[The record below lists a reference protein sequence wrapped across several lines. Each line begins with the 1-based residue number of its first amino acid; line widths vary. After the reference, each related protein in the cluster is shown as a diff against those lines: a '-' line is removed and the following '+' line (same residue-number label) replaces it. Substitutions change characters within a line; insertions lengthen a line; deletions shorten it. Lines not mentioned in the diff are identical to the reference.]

1 MNKNILMRKKLKEN
15 PDYTSTRDEYYTTP
29 ETAQR
34 MVVGV
39 KLSQFA
45 GKSVYCNC
53 DTEKSEI
60 YKLAK
65 ANFKTWQ
72 LKSLVA
78 TGYVKGGK
86 GVKVTYDGEKEVI
99 SQLEGDGSYDSP
111 DCLEI
116 LEHSDIVM
124 TNPPF
129 SKLGKFI
136 PFVLERNK
144 DFVIITNMMAL
155 MYKSTIKYSL
165 AGKFNLCSNFTG
177 GATFTRPNGDIA
189 TLKCVAATTLDVFDI
204 CKKQPSKTLQQLTD
218 ENKIYKE
225 DTDGIYEVKYISNLP
240 IDYYGEIYCTTSIL
254 FMKHLRNKYEIVKM
268 ADKTITVN
276 GKNRFRR
283 VLVKRKLV

>member
-1 MNKNILMRKKLKEN
+1 MI
-15 PDYTSTRDEYYTTP
+15 
-29 ETAQR
+29 A
-34 MVVGV
+34 GV

-45 GKSVYCNC
+45 GKSIYCNC

-78 TGYVKGGK
+78 TGYVKDGK
-86 GVKVTYDGEKEVI
+86 GVKVVYDGETETI
-99 SQLEGDGSYDSP
+99 SQLEGDGSYDSAEST
-111 DCLEI
+111 EI

-165 AGKFNLCSNFTG
+165 AGKFNSCHRFSG
-177 GATFTRPNGDIA
+177 GATFARPAGDIA
-189 TLKCVAATTLDVFDI
+189 TVHCIAVTTLDVFDL
-204 CKKQPSKTLQQLTD
+204 CKRYPSKTLQQLID

-225 DTDGIYEVKYISNLP
+225 DTDGTYEVKYARNLP
-240 IDYYGEIYCTTSIL
+240 IDYYGEIYCPTSIL
-254 FMKHLRNKYEIVKM
+254 FSPYWRKQYEIVKM
-268 ADKTITVN
+268 ADKDITVN
-276 GKNRFRR
+276 GKNRFYRI
-283 VLVKRKLV
+283 LVKRKPV

>member
-1 MNKNILMRKKLKEN
+1 MRKKLKEN
-15 PDYTSTRDEYYTTP
+15 PDYTSTRDEFYTTP

-34 MVVGV
+34 MVEGL
-39 KLSQFA
+39 KLYQFV

-86 GVKVTYDGEKEVI
+86 GVKVIYDGETETI
-99 SQLEGDGSYDSP
+99 SQLEGDGSYDSAEST
-111 DCLEI
+111 EI
-116 LEHSDIVM
+116 LENSDIVM

-144 DFVIITNMMAL
+144 DFVIITNIMAL
-155 MYKSTIKYSL
+155 IQKSVIKYSL
-165 AGKFNLCSNFTG
+165 SGKINFCKNFTG
-177 GATFTRPNGDIA
+177 GASFTRPNGDIA
-189 TLKCVAATTLDVFDI
+189 IVQCVAATTLDVFDVLN
-204 CKKQPSKTLQQLTD
+204 KQPSKTLQQLID

-225 DTDGIYEVKYISNLP
+225 DTDGTYEVKYIRNLS
-240 IDYYGEIYCTTSIL
+240 IDYYGEIYCPISIL
-254 FMKHLRNKYEIVKM
+254 FLPHLRKQYEIVKM
-268 ADKTITVN
+268 ADKAIIVN
-276 GKNRFRR
+276 GKNRFYR
-283 VLVKRKLV
+283 VLVKRKPV

>member
-1 MNKNILMRKKLKEN
+1 MLEYLKLC
-15 PDYTSTRDEYYTTP
+15 
-29 ETAQR
+29 
-34 MVVGV
+34 
-39 KLSQFA
+39 QFA

-86 GVKVTYDGEKEVI
+86 GVKVVYDGETETI
-99 SQLEGDGSYDSP
+99 SQLEGDGSYDSAEST
-111 DCLEI
+111 EI

-155 MYKSTIKYSL
+155 MYKSVIKYSL
-165 AGKFNLCSNFTG
+165 AGKINACDKFSG
-177 GATFTRPNGDIA
+177 GAAFTRPNGDIVRVHCIA
-189 TLKCVAATTLDVFDI
+189 VTTLDVFDVVNRP
-204 CKKQPSKTLQQLTD
+204 PSKTLQQLID
-218 ENKIYKE
+218 ETKIYQE
-225 DTDGIYEVKYISNLP
+225 DTDGIYEVKYTRNLP
-240 IDYYGEIYCTTSIL
+240 IDYYGEIYCPISIL
-254 FMKHLRNKYEIVKM
+254 FLPYLRNKYDIVKTVYR
-268 ADKTITVN
+268 AIKVN
-276 GKNRFRR
+276 GKNRFLR
-283 VLVKRKLV
+283 VLVKRKTV

>member
-1 MNKNILMRKKLKEN
+1 MIEGL
-15 PDYTSTRDEYYTTP
+15 
-29 ETAQR
+29 
-34 MVVGV
+34 

-78 TGYVKGGK
+78 TGHVKGGK
-86 GVKVTYDGEKEVI
+86 GIKVTYDGETETI
-99 SQLEGDGSYDSP
+99 SNLEGDGSYDSAESV
-111 DCLEI
+111 EI

-144 DFVIITNMMAL
+144 DFIIIANMMAL
-155 MYKSTIKYSL
+155 MYKSVIKHSL
-165 AGKFNLCSNFTG
+165 AGKINNCSRFSG
-177 GATFTRPNGDIA
+177 GATFISPTGDIA
-189 TLKCVAATTLDVFDI
+189 TVQCIAVTTFDVFDA
-204 CKKQPSKTLQQLTD
+204 
-218 ENKIYKE
+218 
-225 DTDGIYEVKYISNLP
+225 VK
-240 IDYYGEIYCTTSIL
+240 
-254 FMKHLRNKYEIVKM
+254 
-268 ADKTITVN
+268 
-276 GKNRFRR
+276 
-283 VLVKRKLV
+283 

>member
-1 MNKNILMRKKLKEN
+1 MVEGLKLC
-15 PDYTSTRDEYYTTP
+15 
-29 ETAQR
+29 
-34 MVVGV
+34 
-39 KLSQFA
+39 QFA

-65 ANFKTWQ
+65 ANFQAWK

-86 GVKVTYDGEKEVI
+86 GVKVVYDGETETI
-99 SQLEGDGSYDSP
+99 SQLEGDGSYDSAEST
-111 DCLEI
+111 EI

-165 AGKFNLCSNFTG
+165 AGKFNLCSRFTG
-177 GATFTRPNGDIA
+177 GATFTLPNGYIA
-189 TLKCVAATTLDVFDI
+189 NVQSVAVTTLDVFDI
-204 CKKQPSKTLQQLTD
+204 CK
-218 ENKIYKE
+218 
-225 DTDGIYEVKYISNLP
+225 
-240 IDYYGEIYCTTSIL
+240 
-254 FMKHLRNKYEIVKM
+254 
-268 ADKTITVN
+268 
-276 GKNRFRR
+276 
-283 VLVKRKLV
+283 

>member
-1 MNKNILMRKKLKEN
+1 MVEGLKLC
-15 PDYTSTRDEYYTTP
+15 
-29 ETAQR
+29 
-34 MVVGV
+34 
-39 KLSQFA
+39 QFV

-86 GVKVTYDGEKEVI
+86 GVKVVYDGETETI
-99 SQLEGDGSYDSP
+99 SKLEGDGSYDSAEST
-111 DCLEI
+111 EI

-144 DFVIITNMMAL
+144 DLVIITNMMAL
-155 MYKSTIKYSL
+155 MYKSVIKYSL
-165 AGKFNLCSNFTG
+165 AGKINFCSRLIG
-177 GATFTRPNGDIA
+177 GATFTRPDGDIA
-189 TLKCVAATTLDVFDI
+189 TVQCVAATTLDVFDV
-204 CKKQPSKTLQQLTD
+204 C
-218 ENKIYKE
+218 NK
-225 DTDGIYEVKYISNLP
+225 
-240 IDYYGEIYCTTSIL
+240 
-254 FMKHLRNKYEIVKM
+254 
-268 ADKTITVN
+268 
-276 GKNRFRR
+276 
-283 VLVKRKLV
+283 

>member
-1 MNKNILMRKKLKEN
+1 MRKKLKEN
-15 PDYTSTRDEYYTTP
+15 SDYTSTRDEFYTTQ
-29 ETAQR
+29 ETAQQ
-34 MVVGV
+34 MVAGL
-39 KLSQFA
+39 KLCQFA

-86 GVKVTYDGEKEVI
+86 GVKVVYDGETETI
-99 SQLEGDGSYDSP
+99 SQLEGDGSYDSAEST
-111 DCLEI
+111 EI

-144 DFVIITNMMAL
+144 DFVIIANMMAL

-165 AGKFNLCSNFTG
+165 AGKINLCSRFTG
-177 GATFTRPNGDIA
+177 CATFTRPAGDTA
-189 TLKCVAATTLDVFDI
+189 TVMCVAATTLDVFDLI
-204 CKKQPSKTLQQLTD
+204 NQHPNKTLQQLID

-225 DTDGIYEVKYISNLP
+225 DTDGIYEVKYTRNLP
-240 IDYYGEIYCTTSIL
+240 IDYYGEIYCTISIM
-254 FMKHLRNKYEIVKM
+254 FAPYWRKHYEIIKM
-268 ADKTITVN
+268 ADKDIIVN
-276 GKNRFRR
+276 GKNRFYR
-283 VLVKRKLV
+283 VLVKRKTV

>member
-1 MNKNILMRKKLKEN
+1 MVAGLKLC
-15 PDYTSTRDEYYTTP
+15 
-29 ETAQR
+29 
-34 MVVGV
+34 
-39 KLSQFA
+39 QFA

-86 GVKVTYDGEKEVI
+86 GVKVVYDGETETI
-99 SQLEGDGSYDSP
+99 SQLEGDGSYDSAEST
-111 DCLEI
+111 EI

-144 DFVIITNMMAL
+144 DFVIITNMLAL
-155 MYKSTIKYSL
+155 MYKSVIKYSL
-165 AGKFNLCSNFTG
+165 AGKINLCSNFTG
-177 GATFTRPNGDIA
+177 GTTFTRPNGDIA
-189 TLKCVAATTLDVFDI
+189 TLKCVAATTLDVFDVVNRP
-204 CKKQPSKTLQQLTD
+204 PSKTLQQLID

-225 DTDGIYEVKYISNLP
+225 DTDGIYEVKYTRNLP
-240 IDYYGEIYCTTSIL
+240 IDYYGEIYCPTSIL
-254 FMKHLRNKYEIVKM
+254 FAPYWRKHY
-268 ADKTITVN
+268 
-276 GKNRFRR
+276 
-283 VLVKRKLV
+283 

>member
-1 MNKNILMRKKLKEN
+1 MIEGL
-15 PDYTSTRDEYYTTP
+15 
-29 ETAQR
+29 
-34 MVVGV
+34 

-86 GVKVTYDGEKEVI
+86 GVKVTYDGETETI
-99 SQLEGDGSYDSP
+99 SHLEGDGSYDSAESV
-111 DCLEI
+111 EI

-136 PFVLERNK
+136 PFVLDRNK
-144 DFVIITNMMAL
+144 DFIIIANMMAL
-155 MYKSTIKYSL
+155 MYKSVIKHSL
-165 AGKFNLCSNFTG
+165 AGKINICCEYSRG
-177 GATFTRPNGDIA
+177 GTFIRPTGDIA
-189 TLKCVAATTLDVFDI
+189 TVHCIAATTFDVFDMV
-204 CKKQPSKTLQQLTD
+204 KQHPNKTLQQLID
-218 ENKIYKE
+218 ENRIYK
-225 DTDGIYEVKYISNLP
+225 DDADGIYEVRYVKNLP
-240 IDYYGEIYCTTSIL
+240 VDYHGEVYCPTSIL
-254 FMKHLRNKYEIVKM
+254 FLPYLRNQYEIIKM
-268 ADKTITVN
+268 ADKAITVN
-276 GKNRFRR
+276 GKNRFHR
-283 VLVKRKLV
+283 VLVKRKP

>member
-1 MNKNILMRKKLKEN
+1 MVAGLKLC
-15 PDYTSTRDEYYTTP
+15 
-29 ETAQR
+29 
-34 MVVGV
+34 
-39 KLSQFA
+39 QFA

-86 GVKVTYDGEKEVI
+86 GVKVVYDGETETI
-99 SQLEGDGSYDSP
+99 SQLEGDGSYDSAEST
-111 DCLEI
+111 EI

-165 AGKFNLCSNFTG
+165 AGKFNLCSNFIG
-177 GATFTRPNGDIA
+177 GATFARPNGDIA
-189 TLKCVAATTLDVFDI
+189 TLKCVAATTLDVFDVV
-204 CKKQPSKTLQQLTD
+204 KRHPSKTLQQLID

-225 DTDGIYEVKYISNLP
+225 DTDGIYEVKYTRNLP
-240 IDYYGEIYCTTSIL
+240 IDYYGEIYCPTSIL
-254 FMKHLRNKYEIVKM
+254 FLQHLRNKYEIVKM

-283 VLVKRKLV
+283 VFVKRKKV

>member
-1 MNKNILMRKKLKEN
+1 MNKNISMRKRLKKN
-15 PDYTSTRDEYYTTP
+15 PDYQETRDEFYTTP

-34 MVVGV
+34 MTEGL

-86 GVKVTYDGEKEVI
+86 GIKVTYDGETETI
-99 SQLEGDGSYDSP
+99 SHLEGDGSYDSAESV
-111 DCLEI
+111 EI

-144 DFVIITNMMAL
+144 DFIILANMMAL
-155 MYKSTIKYSL
+155 MYKSVIKHSL
-165 AGKFNLCSNFTG
+165 AGKINNCG
-177 GATFTRPNGDIA
+177 GFGCATFLRPAGDIA
-189 TLKCVAATTLDVFDI
+189 TVQCIVVTTLDVFDTV
-204 CKKQPSKTLQQLTD
+204 KLHPNKTLQQLIG
-218 ENKIYKE
+218 ESRIYK
-225 DTDGIYEVKYISNLP
+225 DDADGIY
-240 IDYYGEIYCTTSIL
+240 
-254 FMKHLRNKYEIVKM
+254 
-268 ADKTITVN
+268 
-276 GKNRFRR
+276 
-283 VLVKRKLV
+283 

>member
-1 MNKNILMRKKLKEN
+1 
-15 PDYTSTRDEYYTTP
+15 
-29 ETAQR
+29 
-34 MVVGV
+34 MVEGL

-86 GVKVTYDGEKEVI
+86 GVKVVYDGENETI
-99 SQLEGDGSYDSP
+99 SQLEGDGSYDSAE
-111 DCLEI
+111 CTEM

-136 PFVLERNK
+136 PFVLEKNK

-155 MYKSTIKYSL
+155 MYKSIIKYSL
-165 AGKFNLCSNFTG
+165 AGKINFCSRFTG
-177 GATFTRPNGDIA
+177 GATFTLPEGDIA
-189 TLKCVAATTLDVFDI
+189 NVQCVAATTLDVFDVLNRY
-204 CKKQPSKTLQQLTD
+204 PSKTLQQLID

-225 DTDGIYEVKYISNLP
+225 DTDGIYEVKYNRNLP
-240 IDYYGEIYCTTSIL
+240 IDYYGEIYCPISIL
-254 FMKHLRNKYEIVKM
+254 FMPYLRKQYEIIKM
-268 ADKTITVN
+268 ADKDIIVN
-276 GKNRFRR
+276 GKNRFHR
-283 VLVKRKLV
+283 VLVKRKPV

>member
-1 MNKNILMRKKLKEN
+1 
-15 PDYTSTRDEYYTTP
+15 
-29 ETAQR
+29 
-34 MVVGV
+34 MVKFL

-86 GVKVTYDGEKEVI
+86 GVKVVYDGKTETI
-99 SQLEGDGSYDSP
+99 SQLEGDGSYDSAEST
-111 DCLEI
+111 EI

-129 SKLGKFI
+129 SKLSKFI

-144 DFVIITNMMAL
+144 DFVIIANMMDL

-165 AGKFNLCSNFTG
+165 AGKINACDKFSG

-189 TLKCVAATTLDVFDI
+189 HVHCVAVTTLDVFDVV
-204 CKKQPSKTLQQLTD
+204 KSYPSKTLQQLTD

-225 DTDGIYEVKYISNLP
+225 DADGIYEVKYIRNLP
-240 IDYYGEIYCTTSIL
+240 IDYYGEIYCPTSIL
-254 FMKHLRNKYEIVKM
+254 FLPHLRKQYEIVKI

-276 GKNRFRR
+276 GKNRFFR
-283 VLVKRKLV
+283 VLVKRKTV

>member
-1 MNKNILMRKKLKEN
+1 MSKNIFMRKKLKEN
-15 PDYTSTRDEYYTTP
+15 PDYTSTRDEFYTTP
-29 ETAQR
+29 ETAQQI
-34 MVVGV
+34 VAGV
-39 KLSQFA
+39 KLYQFA

-86 GVKVTYDGEKEVI
+86 GVKVVYDGETETI
-99 SQLEGDGSYDSP
+99 SQLEGDGSYDSAEST
-111 DCLEI
+111 EI

-129 SKLGKFI
+129 SELGKFI
-136 PFVLERNK
+136 QFVLERNK

-165 AGKFNLCSNFTG
+165 AGKINICSNLTG
-177 GATFTRPNGDIA
+177 GATFTRPKGDIA
-189 TLKCVAATTLDVFDI
+189 NVHCIAATTLDVFDI

-240 IDYYGEIYCTTSIL
+240 IDYYGEIYCPTSIL
-254 FMKHLRNKYEIVKM
+254 FLPYLRKKYEIVKI
-268 ADKTITVN
+268 ANDIIVN
-276 GKNRFRR
+276 GKNRFYR
-283 VLVKRKLV
+283 VLVKRKPI

>member
-1 MNKNILMRKKLKEN
+1 
-15 PDYTSTRDEYYTTP
+15 
-29 ETAQR
+29 
-34 MVVGV
+34 MVAFL
-39 KLSQFA
+39 KLSQFT

-78 TGYVKGGK
+78 TGYVKSGK
-86 GVKVTYDGEKEVI
+86 GVKVVYDGETETI
-99 SQLEGDGSYDSP
+99 SQLEGDGSYDSAEST
-111 DCLEI
+111 EI

-155 MYKSTIKYSL
+155 MYKSIIKYSL
-165 AGKFNLCSNFTG
+165 ASKINFCSNFSG
-177 GATFTRPNGDIA
+177 GATFTRPAGDIA
-189 TLKCVAATTLDVFDI
+189 TVQCVAATTLDVFDVF
-204 CKKQPSKTLQQLTD
+204 K
-218 ENKIYKE
+218 
-225 DTDGIYEVKYISNLP
+225 
-240 IDYYGEIYCTTSIL
+240 
-254 FMKHLRNKYEIVKM
+254 
-268 ADKTITVN
+268 
-276 GKNRFRR
+276 
-283 VLVKRKLV
+283 

>member
-1 MNKNILMRKKLKEN
+1 
-15 PDYTSTRDEYYTTP
+15 
-29 ETAQR
+29 
-34 MVVGV
+34 MVAYL

-86 GVKVTYDGEKEVI
+86 GVKVVYDGETETI
-99 SQLEGDGSYDSP
+99 SQLEGDGSYDSAEST
-111 DCLEI
+111 EI

-144 DFVIITNMMAL
+144 DFVIIANIMAL
-155 MYKSTIKYSL
+155 MYKSVIKYSL
-165 AGKFNLCSNFTG
+165 AGKINFCSNFSG
-177 GATFTRPNGDIA
+177 GATFARPEGDIA
-189 TLKCVAATTLDVFDI
+189 NVQCVAVTTLDAVDV
-204 CKKQPSKTLQQLTD
+204 C
-218 ENKIYKE
+218 NK
-225 DTDGIYEVKYISNLP
+225 
-240 IDYYGEIYCTTSIL
+240 
-254 FMKHLRNKYEIVKM
+254 
-268 ADKTITVN
+268 
-276 GKNRFRR
+276 
-283 VLVKRKLV
+283 

>member
-1 MNKNILMRKKLKEN
+1 
-15 PDYTSTRDEYYTTP
+15 
-29 ETAQR
+29 

-86 GVKVTYDGEKEVI
+86 GVKVVYDGETETI
-99 SQLEGDGSYDSP
+99 SQLEGDGSYDSAEST
-111 DCLEI
+111 EI

-165 AGKFNLCSNFTG
+165 AGKFNLCSRFTG
-177 GATFTRPNGDIA
+177 GATFTLPNGYIA
-189 TLKCVAATTLDVFDI
+189 NVQSVAVTTLDVFDI
-204 CKKQPSKTLQQLTD
+204 CK
-218 ENKIYKE
+218 
-225 DTDGIYEVKYISNLP
+225 
-240 IDYYGEIYCTTSIL
+240 
-254 FMKHLRNKYEIVKM
+254 
-268 ADKTITVN
+268 
-276 GKNRFRR
+276 
-283 VLVKRKLV
+283 

>member
-1 MNKNILMRKKLKEN
+1 
-15 PDYTSTRDEYYTTP
+15 
-29 ETAQR
+29 
-34 MVVGV
+34 MV
-39 KLSQFA
+39 KFLELCQFA
-45 GKSVYCNC
+45 GKSVYCIC

-60 YKLAK
+60 YKLVK

-78 TGYVKGGK
+78 TSYVKGGK
-86 GVKVTYDGEKEVI
+86 GVKVVYDGETETI
-99 SQLEGDGSYDSP
+99 SQLEGDGSYDSAEST
-111 DCLEI
+111 EI

-165 AGKFNLCSNFTG
+165 AGKINACDKFSG
-177 GATFTRPNGDIA
+177 GASFTRPNGDIV
-189 TLKCVAATTLDVFDI
+189 KVHCVAATTLDVFDLV
-204 CKKQPSKTLQQLTD
+204 KRHPSKTLQQLID

-225 DTDGIYEVKYISNLP
+225 DTDGIYEVKYTRNLP
-240 IDYYGEIYCTTSIL
+240 IDYYGEIYCPTSIL
-254 FMKHLRNKYEIVKM
+254 FAPYWRKHYEIIKM
-268 ADKTITVN
+268 ADKDIIVN
-276 GKNRFRR
+276 GKTRFHR
-283 VLVKRKLV
+283 VLVKRKPV

>member
-1 MNKNILMRKKLKEN
+1 
-15 PDYTSTRDEYYTTP
+15 
-29 ETAQR
+29 
-34 MVVGV
+34 MVAGV
-39 KLSQFA
+39 KLCQFA

-78 TGYVKGGK
+78 TGYVKGSK
-86 GVKVTYDGEKEVI
+86 GVKVVYDGETETI
-99 SQLEGDGSYDSP
+99 SQLEGDGSYDSAEST
-111 DCLEI
+111 EI

-165 AGKFNLCSNFTG
+165 AGKFNLCNRFTG
-177 GATFTRPNGDIA
+177 GATFTLPNGYIA
-189 TLKCVAATTLDVFDI
+189 NVQSVAVTTLDVLDL
-204 CKKQPSKTLQQLTD
+204 CKWYPSKTLQQLID

-225 DTDGIYEVKYISNLP
+225 DTDGIYEVKYVRNLP
-240 IDYYGEIYCTTSIL
+240 IDYYGEIYCPTSIL
-254 FMKHLRNKYEIVKM
+254 FLQHLRNKYEIVKI
-268 ADKTITVN
+268 ADKAITVN
-276 GKNRFRR
+276 GKNRFFR
-283 VLVKRKLV
+283 VLVKRKTV

>member
-1 MNKNILMRKKLKEN
+1 MVGFLKLC
-15 PDYTSTRDEYYTTP
+15 
-29 ETAQR
+29 
-34 MVVGV
+34 
-39 KLSQFA
+39 QFA

-78 TGYVKGGK
+78 TGYVKDCK
-86 GVKVTYDGEKEVI
+86 GVKVVYDGENETI
-99 SQLEGDGSYDSP
+99 SQLEGDGSYDSAEST
-111 DCLEI
+111 EI

-165 AGKFNLCSNFTG
+165 AGKINNCSGFSG
-177 GATFTRPNGDIA
+177 LATFTRPAGDIA
-189 TLKCVAATTLDVFDI
+189 NVQCVAATTLDVFYVH
-204 CKKQPSKTLQQLTD
+204 KW
-218 ENKIYKE
+218 
-225 DTDGIYEVKYISNLP
+225 
-240 IDYYGEIYCTTSIL
+240 
-254 FMKHLRNKYEIVKM
+254 
-268 ADKTITVN
+268 
-276 GKNRFRR
+276 
-283 VLVKRKLV
+283 